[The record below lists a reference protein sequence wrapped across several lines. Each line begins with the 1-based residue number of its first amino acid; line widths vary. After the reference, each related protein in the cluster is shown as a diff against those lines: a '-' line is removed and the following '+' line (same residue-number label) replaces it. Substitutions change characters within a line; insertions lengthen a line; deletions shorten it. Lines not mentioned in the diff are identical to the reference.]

1 MAKMIKLPS
10 GISIDMEQ
18 GEIRTPLGR
27 GPIPISHNTRSYI
40 TYRRSIWNRF
50 DDFIGNMGI
59 GLQIL
64 QKRLQ
69 AYCPSYY

>member
-40 TYRRSIWNRF
+40 TSV
-50 DDFIGNMGI
+50 
-59 GLQIL
+59 
-64 QKRLQ
+64 
-69 AYCPSYY
+69 SYTHLTLPTKA